1 MIQEKSGLPKKSP
14 FCSCIFGHKSSK
26 SAVSS
31 RNIRGKPVLHV
42 EYAEEKANAQK
53 LEQRVTRMNESRRLI
68 KTKPNKK
75 RKQIENQAPTESCAS
90 WKEKVALTIQV
101 RFPN

>member
-26 SAVSS
+26 SAVSA
-31 RNIRGKPVLHV
+31 RNICGKPVLHV

-75 RKQIENQAPTESCAS
+75 ANTEPSSNRELERKSCS
-90 WKEKVALTIQV
+90 NTSQV
-101 RFPN
+101 PN